1 MCFTYEVLETF
12 CSLPILAPKAKK
24 RSPHPAL
31 PYNAAP
37 GPPQSAE
44 PVPSCGAAPMLSTVP
59 RPWRQT
65 RTVPRRFARAS
76 PRCQTPRHPV
86 ASHPYLAL
94 RQQAHTSHSAAPDSL
109 CPAPLWSCPESQKQK
124 IGPNCNF
131 FAIADCHRTPK
142 HGFQHENAA
151 NRPRNGPI
159 PLCEDKRGIR
169 NRKKVAKTLDFLF
182 SRSTD
187 QPNGRMSATN
197 RSANETGPPIPCLQ
211 NQQKPTGPDQCWG
224 KWEGFALLYEQPSQ
238 GKNNTK

>member
-1 MCFTYEVLETF
+1 MKFWKLFAVYSSWRQKRKAFT
-12 CSLPILAPKAKK
+12 A
-24 RSPHPAL
+24 PAL
-31 PYNAAP
+31 PYDAAP

-76 PRCQTPRHPV
+76 PRCQAPRHPV

-131 FAIADCHRTPK
+131 FAIADCHKAPNRRLRL
-142 HGFQHENAA
+142 ENAA
-151 NRPRNGPI
+151 KTAH
-159 PLCEDKRGIR
+159 LCFAGIEKDPQSQKSC
-169 NRKKVAKTLDFLF
+169 RKVENFVFA
-182 SRSTD
+182 
-187 QPNGRMSATN
+187 MS
-197 RSANETGPPIPCLQ
+197 
-211 NQQKPTGPDQCWG
+211 
-224 KWEGFALLYEQPSQ
+224 
-238 GKNNTK
+238 